1 MELSVAHLEDKQE
14 RDFEKHKKVRE
25 DNQVMMNN
33 DFELFQESNA
43 PFQFL
48 NNDCMSYISHTS
60 LHPKSNSHT
69 LYCYQ
74 TLLFLVQTVSV
85 ENVMMMTTI

>member
-1 MELSVAHLEDKQE
+1 MYVCPFQTIADLELSVAHLEDKQE

-33 DFELFQESNA
+33 DFELFQESSA

-48 NNDCMSYISHTS
+48 NNDCMSYISHHFS
-60 LHPKSNSHT
+60 PPEK
-69 LYCYQ
+69 
-74 TLLFLVQTVSV
+74 
-85 ENVMMMTTI
+85 

>member
-1 MELSVAHLEDKQE
+1 MYVCPFQTIADLELSVAHLEDKQE

-48 NNDCMSYISHTS
+48 NNDHMSYISHHFS
-60 LHPKSNSHT
+60 PPEK
-69 LYCYQ
+69 
-74 TLLFLVQTVSV
+74 
-85 ENVMMMTTI
+85 

>member
-1 MELSVAHLEDKQE
+1 MYVCPFQTIADLELSVAHLEDKQE

-48 NNDCMSYISHTS
+48 NNDYMSYISHHFS
-60 LHPKSNSHT
+60 PPEK
-69 LYCYQ
+69 
-74 TLLFLVQTVSV
+74 
-85 ENVMMMTTI
+85 